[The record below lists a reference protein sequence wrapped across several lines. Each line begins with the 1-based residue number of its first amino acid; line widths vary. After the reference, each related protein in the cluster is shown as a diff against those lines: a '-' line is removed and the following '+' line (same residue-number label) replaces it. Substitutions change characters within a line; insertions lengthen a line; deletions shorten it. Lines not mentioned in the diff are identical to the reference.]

1 MKRPVVIIFLAAI
14 VLMLSACDGTRDA
27 DLRTWM
33 AGQRAQARPHVTP
46 LAEPKPFV
54 PADYTQQGVTD
65 PFSEE
70 KLTQALKRDSTKV
83 VANTA
88 LITPELN
95 RRKEPLEAFPLDTMS
110 MVGSMIKGG
119 RPVALINSGALLY
132 QVHVGDHL
140 GQNYGRVTAI
150 TETEVKL
157 REIVQDAT
165 GDWVERMTSLTLR
178 EGSK

>member
-1 MKRPVVIIFLAAI
+1 MKRLATLTFCLAA
-14 VLMLSACDGTRDA
+14 LALLSACDGGRDN

-33 AGQRAQARPHVTP
+33 SEQRAQARPHVTP

-54 PADYTQQGVTD
+54 PADYLEQGATD

-70 KLTQALKRDSTKV
+70 KLTQALKRDTAKV